1 MPGALQKKL
10 FRLTCRLKQFPVI
23 QQAIS
28 DMGKEPSNICPGFPG
43 PKINKMMS
51 WLWKKC
57 WAGCRDYSKK
67 EEGSSCWL
75 STPWE
80 QDRQKFFKT
89 GLIDQRVEENRFESN
104 RNTNPLRVITKKP
117 ISASDAELKKNPRAR
132 SAKLRIAEKA

>member
-51 WLWKKC
+51 WL
-57 WAGCRDYSKK
+57 
-67 EEGSSCWL
+67 
-75 STPWE
+75 
-80 QDRQKFFKT
+80 
-89 GLIDQRVEENRFESN
+89 
-104 RNTNPLRVITKKP
+104 
-117 ISASDAELKKNPRAR
+117 
-132 SAKLRIAEKA
+132 